1 MACKSAFVALIRRRW
16 GGGERWR
23 SSPQLCV
30 PHLSP
35 RRLMISD
42 GPMGERYSTRDNR
55 VSHAL
60 QAPKCACVPC
70 LRCRHFA
77 VSALQTT
84 AWPGA
89 FCRLC
94 HGRLVASLQRSAQPP
109 ALAVA
114 TSELRWLLVCG
125 VCRSSLPACCLFFA
139 AHDWHRL
146 CRSCCLLYTAE
157 CGVGDGRRAARRTKC
172 GGSWAGSA
180 GWCAPAA
187 WRVQRRGAR

>member
-1 MACKSAFVALIRRRW
+1 MQ
-16 GGGERWR
+16 
-23 SSPQLCV
+23 PQLCV

-42 GPMGERYSTRDNR
+42 GPTGERYSTRDNR
-55 VSHAL
+55 VSHAA
-60 QAPKCACVPC
+60 QAPKCACVRACACTQARKHAAMLALPPFCGERASNDCVAWGILSIVPWSTGRVFATLSSAARIGSGDKRITVAAC
-70 LRCRHFA
+70 LRC
-77 VSALQTT
+77 V
-84 AWPGA
+84 
-89 FCRLC
+89 
-94 HGRLVASLQRSAQPP
+94 SLQP
-109 ALAVA
+109 A
-114 TSELRWLLVCG
+114 SM
-125 VCRSSLPACCLFFA
+125 LPFFA

-146 CRSCCLLYTAE
+146 CRSCCLLCTAE